1 MKSLLEDLQGLIE
14 RTYDLSTGIEDV
26 GAFVIGDEGLRVL
39 YGDTPLLNRVPEGSH
54 EAPETPPIAAG
65 RPVDGSAKPPL
76 LCVPAAQASVPPAPQ
91 AALDGHPRTAR
102 TLVRQEE
109 GALRLTLYYPD
120 ALIAHLEAHPPLRAL
135 DERNVDEFAVF
146 VEEVDHVLHIAH
158 RLRAGQEITL
168 LELEWQ
174 ANLTKA
180 LMLRHLLARRLAPR
194 PLGRAEE
201 HWVRYHLFEKFEYG
215 GDEPEVAARYREAA
229 RLAVRTL
236 DALELLDPP
245 ARLAS
250 LRAFA
255 HRSFPDKLRSLA
267 A

>member
-39 YGDTPLLNRVPEGSH
+39 YGDTPLLSRVPEGSH
-54 EAPETPPIAAG
+54 EAPEAPPIAAG
-65 RPVDGSAKPPL
+65 A
-76 LCVPAAQASVPPAPQ
+76 
-91 AALDGHPRTAR
+91 HPRTAR
-102 TLVRQEE
+102 TLVRQQD

-158 RLRAGQEITL
+158 RLRAGQGITL

-194 PLGRAEE
+194 PLGGAEE

-229 RLAVRTL
+229 RLAVRML
-236 DALELLDPP
+236 DALEPLDPP

-267 A
+267 V